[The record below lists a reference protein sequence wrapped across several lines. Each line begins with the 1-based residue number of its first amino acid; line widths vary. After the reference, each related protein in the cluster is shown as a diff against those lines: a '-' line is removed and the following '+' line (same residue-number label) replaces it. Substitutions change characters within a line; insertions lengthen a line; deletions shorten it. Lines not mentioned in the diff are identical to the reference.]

1 MNWYNIWESTISGI
15 FVVIFGGVSAW
26 LVYTLGIK
34 GKEKSQI
41 ASQRKQEIYI
51 PLKYEMKSII
61 DMDYNI
67 WKEIT
72 TPESDKVLERNDE
85 LVVSDDLY
93 NKCQVLKDLIS
104 QYNSINMYSVVVNI
118 LFNRFK
124 ERYSQLYGTTTHV
137 EYINQPDIE
146 GYIDVIDY
154 EIQNFY
160 ETINHKSVID
170 NIMKNDIGYEEFC
183 FQEQY
188 VSPFEEYFSRL
199 CASVLPQGEKMYS
212 GIIIEDESIQQRTKT
227 PAQFI
232 AYGFNFFNIYNN
244 DSRVNE
250 KEKILNNIKEQA
262 LDIYEESSRIIRK
275 IARKYEK
282 E

>member
-104 QYNSINMYSVVVNI
+104 QYNSINMYSVVVDI

-124 ERYSQLYGTTTHV
+124 ERYSQLYGTT
-137 EYINQPDIE
+137 
-146 GYIDVIDY
+146 
-154 EIQNFY
+154 
-160 ETINHKSVID
+160 
-170 NIMKNDIGYEEFC
+170 IMKY
-183 FQEQY
+183 
-188 VSPFEEYFSRL
+188 
-199 CASVLPQGEKMYS
+199 
-212 GIIIEDESIQQRTKT
+212 
-227 PAQFI
+227 
-232 AYGFNFFNIYNN
+232 
-244 DSRVNE
+244 
-250 KEKILNNIKEQA
+250 
-262 LDIYEESSRIIRK
+262 RIFMK
-275 IARKYEK
+275 Q
-282 E
+282 

>member
-104 QYNSINMYSVVVNI
+104 QYNSINMYSVVVDI

-160 ETINHKSVID
+160 ETINNKCVID
-170 NIMKNDIGYEEFC
+170 NIMKNDIGYEEYC

-212 GIIIEDESIQQRTKT
+212 GIIIEDESIQQRAKT

-232 AYGFNFFNIYNN
+232 AYGFNIFNIYNN

-250 KEKILNNIKEQA
+250 KEKILNSIKEQA